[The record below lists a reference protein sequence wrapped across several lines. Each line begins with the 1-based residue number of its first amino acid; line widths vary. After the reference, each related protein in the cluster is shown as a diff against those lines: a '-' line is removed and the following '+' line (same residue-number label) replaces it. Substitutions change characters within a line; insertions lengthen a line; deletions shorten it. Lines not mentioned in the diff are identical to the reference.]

1 LSSPDYTSEIPLTVR
16 YHHEAIDKIIQCVEQ
31 ATYCAVLG
39 PRLCG
44 KTVLLRFVENQ
55 LTETL
60 GWTCLYIDL
69 KEIRASTQANFFAD
83 LISQTADL
91 IHQQTGQVPPQP
103 EPFLAS
109 SAVFRG
115 FLMEILEVLQ
125 LDLVMIVDSLD
136 VIPTDLAQ
144 ALLTSLRAAY
154 MDQQSLDYNLTVV
167 VSGALSL
174 ATLTVGESSPFRGIA
189 RRVFVGDLSADHSRA
204 LIAEYLESKGVS
216 YTRQAQQ
223 RLLDATSG
231 DTYLIRQLCQYCV
244 EAIHQKPNPRL
255 GARTVDRVTRA
266 FLRRDVYQY
275 APLLEAVRLIEE
287 NPDLLRCLLVLL
299 ELDTVP
305 KSQLPLPLSPDL
317 DPLYLTG
324 VVEQVDGDYYRMQN
338 TIYRYFLAEHFKP
351 GRVGHILS
359 MAGLWDA
366 ALDYLESGIA
376 AGDLQ
381 SRADLLPATIQSI
394 YAAQDLAQAAHFLSR
409 GLIAGFGACEI
420 QVWYTFPGENRLHLI
435 ANAGEDADPG
445 LWTNPEMSLQ
455 ADRLEA
461 RAFRQSAVLRGGESR
476 QSVQRAVPLL
486 IPGRNPVGVVM
497 VRDESPS
504 DQASDQRERD
514 LQLIGYLNQA
524 ARALQVV
531 GNRRQELAL
540 AGRMQASLMPETL
553 PDTPG
558 WQLSA
563 TWRPARETSG
573 DFYDFI
579 DFNDGR
585 LGVILADVTDKGMG
599 AALYMALSRTL
610 LRTYADEHPDRPG
623 LVMRAANQRM
633 LADTHGG
640 LFTTLFYGLL
650 DTQSGVLTYCNAG
663 HPPPYRLSTN
673 QHQKPEALHRTG
685 MPLGISPE
693 ATWSEGQIQLVP
705 GDLLLLYTDGLIETH
720 NSDNELFGDN
730 RMLEISTSL
739 KHRSARHVQDALVSE
754 VRAFTG
760 NEQQFDDLTLVLIK
774 RDK

>member
-1 LSSPDYTSEIPLTVR
+1 LNGPDYVSEIPLTVR
-16 YHHEAIDKIIQCVEQ
+16 YHGEAIDKIIECVEQ

-44 KTVLLRFVENQ
+44 KTVLLRYVERT
-55 LTETL
+55 LSDSL

-69 KEIRASTQANFFAD
+69 KEISASTQANFFAD
-83 LISQTADL
+83 LISQSAQL
-91 IHQQTGQVPPQP
+91 IHQQTGQVLPQP

-115 FLMEILEVLQ
+115 FLMESLEALH
-125 LDLVMIVDSLD
+125 LDLVLIVDSLD

-154 MDQQSLDYNLTVV
+154 MDQQSLDYSLIVV

-189 RRVFVGDLSADHSRA
+189 RRVFVGDLSEDQSRA
-204 LIAEYLESKGVS
+204 LIAEYLETKGVS
-216 YTRQAQQ
+216 YTLQAQQ

-231 DTYLIRQLCQYCV
+231 DTYLIRQLCQRCV
-244 EAIHQKPNPRL
+244 EAIDQKSNLRL
-255 GARTVDRVTRA
+255 GVRTVNRVTRT
-266 FLRRDVYQY
+266 FLHRDVYQY

-287 NPDLLRCLLVLL
+287 NPDLLRCLLMLL
-299 ELDTVP
+299 DLDTIP
-305 KSQLPLPLSPDL
+305 KSELPLPLSPDL

-324 VVEQVDGDYYRMQN
+324 VVEQVDRDCYRMQN
-338 TIYRYFLAEHFKP
+338 TIYRHFLVEHFQP

-366 ALDYLESGIA
+366 ALDYLELGIA
-376 AGDLQ
+376 AGDSQ
-381 SRADLLPATIQSI
+381 SHTDLLPATIQSI

-409 GLIAGFGACEI
+409 GLIAGFGACEV

-435 ANAGEDADPG
+435 ANAGEEADPA

-461 RAFRQSAVLRGGESR
+461 RAFRQSAVLRGGESH
-476 QSVQRAVPLL
+476 QSMQRAIPLL
-486 IPGRNPVGVVM
+486 ISGRNPVGVVM

-514 LQLIGYLNQA
+514 LQLTGYLNQA

-531 GNRRQELAL
+531 GSRRQELAL

-558 WQLSA
+558 WQLTA
-563 TWRPARETSG
+563 TWMPARETSG

-579 DFNDGR
+579 EFDDGR
-585 LGVILADVTDKGMG
+585 IGVILADVTDKGMG
-599 AALYMALSRTL
+599 AALYMAMSRTL
-610 LRTYADEHPDRPG
+610 LRTYAEEHPDRPG

-650 DTQSGVLTYCNAG
+650 DTQTGVLTYCNAG
-663 HPPPYRLSTN
+663 HPPPYRFAAI
-673 QHQKPEALHRTG
+673 QDQKPEALHRTG
-685 MPLGISPE
+685 MPIGVSPE
-693 ATWSEGQIQLVP
+693 ATWAEGEILLTP
-705 GDLLLLYTDGLIETH
+705 GDMLMLYTDGVVETH
-720 NSDNELFGDN
+720 SPDNEMFGDN
-730 RMLEISTSL
+730 RMLEIAASL
-739 KHRSARHVQDALVSE
+739 KHRSVRHVQDALISE

-760 NEQQFDDLTLVLIK
+760 SEQQFDDLTLVLIK
-774 RDK
+774 RDG